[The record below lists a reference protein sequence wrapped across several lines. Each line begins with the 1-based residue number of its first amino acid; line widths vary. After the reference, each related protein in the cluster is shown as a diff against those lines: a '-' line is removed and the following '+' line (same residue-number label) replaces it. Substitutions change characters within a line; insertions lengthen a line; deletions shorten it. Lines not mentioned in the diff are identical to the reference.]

1 VATGVEA
8 TALLLLL
15 IFVLLGRTFSSNKDV
30 FWLDGTVLLRT
41 PCDDN
46 VGVGNDDDDRCIG
59 TDTDLRNMILL
70 RLISPR
76 VPILTGE
83 ECN

>member
-1 VATGVEA
+1 MATGVEA
-8 TALLLLL
+8 TALLLLLL

-46 VGVGNDDDDRCIG
+46 VGVGDDDDRIG